1 MCGRDGGGDSDCGD
15 CGDCGGCG
23 ACMGGDLG
31 DKALVSSLTTGEYL
45 TTCHMTLMQI
55 KP

>member
-1 MCGRDGGGDSDCGD
+1 MCGRDGGGDSDCG
-15 CGDCGGCG
+15 GCG
-23 ACMGGDLG
+23 ACRGEALG

>member
-15 CGDCGGCG
+15 CGGCE
-23 ACMGGDLG
+23 ACMGGALG

-45 TTCHMTLMQI
+45 TT
-55 KP
+55 